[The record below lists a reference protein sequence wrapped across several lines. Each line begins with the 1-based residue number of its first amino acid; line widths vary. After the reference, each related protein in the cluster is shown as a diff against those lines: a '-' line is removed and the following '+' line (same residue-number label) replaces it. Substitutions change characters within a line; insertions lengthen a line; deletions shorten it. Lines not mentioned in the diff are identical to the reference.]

1 MLSRV
6 KRRVRDLLAP
16 RLEAADAALVA
27 RIRAENLTYM
37 EPPRFATLARE
48 LDRIAGAGV
57 PGAVLEFGV
66 AAGGSAVFLAARAGR
81 LGRAFMGFDLFGMI
95 PPPGPSD
102 PPEAHARHAEIRA
115 GKSQGINGTGYYG
128 YETDLQ
134 AKVAALLGRYGTPVD
149 GEKVA
154 LVPGLFEDTVPHRL
168 PEQVAFAHIDCDWHD
183 PVALCLA
190 SLAPRM
196 PPGAALV
203 LDDYADW
210 EGCRRATD
218 AFLAASPAFTMVA
231 RAPNAVI
238 RRTRP
243 D

>member
-1 MLSRV
+1 MLN
-6 KRRVRDLLAP
+6 RVRKQVRELLAP
-16 RLEAADAALVA
+16 GLGAADKALVS

-37 EPPRFATLARE
+37 EAPRFGTLARE
-48 LDRIAGAGV
+48 LDRIGKAGV

-66 AAGGSAVFLAARAGR
+66 AGGGSAVFLAARAAAQA
-81 LGRAFMGFDLFGMI
+81 RAFMGFDLFGMI
-95 PPPGPSD
+95 PPPGPND

-115 GKSQGINGTGYYG
+115 GQSKGINGATYYG

-134 AKVAALLGRYGTPVD
+134 AKVAGVLARHGTPVD
-149 GEKVA
+149 GTRVI

-168 PEQVAFAHIDCDWHD
+168 PDQVAFAHIDCDWHD

-196 PPGAALV
+196 APGAALV

-210 EGCRRATD
+210 EGCRRAAD
-218 AFLAASPAFTMVA
+218 AFLAASPAFSLVA
-231 RAPNAVI
+231 REPNAVI